1 MFLLQVL
8 SMSLSHYPMPL
19 HHEHCASDANATWTD
34 PGGISEGKSEK
45 AGTQHKPKRIIQ
57 KGMPHTLRPPE

>member
-1 MFLLQVL
+1 MAEALEAFSQIRSFVWAVA
-8 SMSLSHYPMPL
+8 
-19 HHEHCASDANATWTD
+19 ASR
-34 PGGISEGKSEK
+34 PGYVPEGKSEK